1 MSQEKKYT
9 ISTETKYIKEYQ
21 NEHYRALIL
30 DENGRKIRF
39 GRRWFL
45 SEEQAFREG
54 ELLLEELHKAEK
66 LAEYGIHFTR
76 GVFNDDN
83 GSGKMMK
90 YGCLII
96 MVPTALALAGGMIW
110 DSVFGNSIGFLLA
123 MLIVI
128 GSMVYLFANQFNYG
142 GNMVSYVLCDGDL
155 YRIFIQ
161 NEMTGAAQAV
171 NNFLGSAAAL
181 KLIET
186 GERSRRQSQE
196 LLNRNSFLHTQLNK
210 NNCWRILKVEKITKK
225 KGHCI
230 IKCVI
235 EKGKSRRVCRK
246 TLHIREGYNNYSEL
260 VRCFEYL
267 KDCSAENGKQ

>member
-1 MSQEKKYT
+1 MPQEKKYI
-9 ISTETKYIKEYQ
+9 ISTESKYIKDYQ

-30 DENGRKIRF
+30 DENGRKLKF

-45 SEEQAFREG
+45 TEEQALREG
-54 ELLLEELHKAEK
+54 ELLLEEIHKAEK
-66 LAEYGIHFTR
+66 LADYGIHFTR
-76 GVFNDDN
+76 GVFNDKN
-83 GSGKMMK
+83 GAGKMMK

-96 MVPTALALAGGMIW
+96 MVPSALAVTGGIIW
-110 DSVFGNSIGFLLA
+110 DTVFGNSIGTLLA

-128 GSMVYLFANQFNYG
+128 ASMVYLFVNQFNYG

-161 NEMTGAAQAV
+161 NEAAGAAQAV
-171 NNFLGSAAAL
+171 NDFLGSAAAL
-181 KLIET
+181 KLIEM

-210 NNCWRILKVEKITKK
+210 NNCWKIMEVKKITKK

-235 EKGKSRRVCRK
+235 EKGKSRRICKR

-260 VRCFEYL
+260 IRCFEYL
-267 KDCSAENGKQ
+267 AAC

>member
-1 MSQEKKYT
+1 MGCKGKGDRNIRGRDGHDMSQEKKYT

-76 GVFNDDN
+76 GVFNDEN

-110 DSVFGNSIGFLLA
+110 DSVFGNSTGFLLA

-128 GSMVYLFANQFNYG
+128 GSMVYLFVNQFNYG

-161 NEMTGAAQAV
+161 NRFCT
-171 NNFLGSAAAL
+171 
-181 KLIET
+181 
-186 GERSRRQSQE
+186 RS
-196 LLNRNSFLHTQLNK
+196 
-210 NNCWRILKVEKITKK
+210 
-225 KGHCI
+225 
-230 IKCVI
+230 
-235 EKGKSRRVCRK
+235 
-246 TLHIREGYNNYSEL
+246 
-260 VRCFEYL
+260 
-267 KDCSAENGKQ
+267 